1 MATKSICFLLHL
13 ESVQAPSSLITLGWS
28 RSLMRLYSVTRSERS
43 EGEEEQ
49 GRSILTAT
57 CGHCCH
63 YHHHHHSHY
72 DLDIALEAA
81 NVEGGGRYHATKL
94 SLAQQ
99 LSKLEILAWI
109 LKLLVDLKQ
118 GFEIP
123 ECYIT

>member
-1 MATKSICFLLHL
+1 MATESICFLLYL

-63 YHHHHHSHY
+63 YHHHSHY

-99 LSKLEILAWI
+99 LSKLEIQAWI